1 MSVKLVI
8 NNSKKI
14 PLVDELYDEKS
25 KYIKINSKFLELTQ
39 KKELLTKTPPY
50 IKVKSLKDQ
59 SEYFVREIFD
69 KTIKFVFD
77 DQLSFYLDE
86 YVEMKESEIRSD
98 RFNEIYQ
105 KLFNSLAFIVDEY
118 HDLHYLWVLENGEI
132 FDEDYVSKYQ
142 FKNNEVIKIK
152 PLYYKLDEY
161 DTTNIPSAQEC
172 DYYFETLEDYKSRI
186 DSILLENNYY
196 LHNKTFG
203 FGESVKSLYIPEST
217 SRLALIPSTAK
228 SFPKMLVADS
238 VTSIEHLGGNPKK
251 LRVIPS
257 TVFKGL
263 KSLAAITRGRVF
275 DNFSTIKNPIKDLP
289 KIKIPNKLLYN
300 STLSYVQSVFE
311 YLNIT
316 LPNTL
321 FNPVNSITNISRI
334 CYNVYSIEAI
344 KSSVWN
350 VLTNI
355 SDASYAFACEPSASN
370 GQSESAKLSLVSV
383 DKDLFTGTRI
393 SNVSGIFKGQKNI
406 KSSVP
411 EFWRTSTYS
420 NVRSYT
426 GAYKDCINALNY
438 SSIPEDYK

>member
-25 KYIKINSKFLELTQ
+25 KYIKVNSSFLELTQ

-59 SEYFVREIFD
+59 TEYFVREIFD
-69 KTIKFVFD
+69 KTIKFVFND
-77 DQLSFYLDE
+77 ELCAYDQE
-86 YVEMKESEIRSD
+86 IIEVKESEIRSD

-105 KLFNSLAFIVDEY
+105 NLFTNMGIVNESYDY
-118 HDLHYLWVLENGEI
+118 HYLWILESGEI

-142 FKNNEVIKIK
+142 FRNNEEIKLK

-161 DTTNIPSAQEC
+161 DTTNIPLAEEC
-172 DYYFETLEDYKSRI
+172 DYYFETLEDYRSRI

-203 FGESVKSLYIPEST
+203 FGASVKSLVIMDSGAMGPVIPT
-217 SRLALIPSTAK
+217 TAK
-228 SFPKMLVADS
+228 SLPKMLVSDV
-238 VTSIEHLGGNPKK
+238 VTSIQHLGGNPKK

-257 TVFKGL
+257 TLFKGL
-263 KSLAAITRGRVF
+263 TKLEAIIKGRVF
-275 DNFSTIKNPIKDLP
+275 NEFSSIKNHIKELP

-300 STLSYVQSVFE
+300 STLVYLQEVFE

-316 LPNTL
+316 LPDTL
-321 FNPVNSITNISRI
+321 FNPVNNIVSISRI

-350 VLTNI
+350 VLSNI
-355 SDASYAFACEPSASN
+355 SDASYAFACESSTLN
-370 GQSESAKLSLVSV
+370 GQSESAEMSLVSV
-383 DKDLFTGTRI
+383 DEDLFDGTRI

-406 KSSVP
+406 KSNVP
-411 EFWRTSTYS
+411 DFWTYS
-420 NVRSYT
+420 SVRSYT

-438 SSIPEDYK
+438 SEIPEGYK

>member
-14 PLVDELYDEKS
+14 PLIDELYDEKS

-69 KTIKFVFD
+69 KTIKFVFN
-77 DQLSFYLDE
+77 DE
-86 YVEMKESEIRSD
+86 LCAYNNERIEMKESEIRSD

-105 KLFNSLAFIVDEY
+105 NLFSNMGVVNESYDY
-118 HDLHYLWVLENGEI
+118 HYLWVLESGEI

-142 FKNNEVIKIK
+142 FKNNEEIKLK

-161 DTTNIPSAQEC
+161 NTTNIPSAQEC

-203 FGESVKSLYIPEST
+203 FGESVKSLYTPEST

-238 VTSIEHLGGNPKK
+238 VSTIEHLGGNPKK

-263 KSLAAITRGRVF
+263 KTLAAITKGRVF
-275 DNFSTIKNPIKDLP
+275 NEFTSIKNPIKDLP

-300 STLSYVQSVFE
+300 STLSYVQMVFE

-316 LPNTL
+316 LPDTL
-321 FNPVNSITNISRI
+321 FNPVNNITNISRI

-370 GQSESAKLSLVSV
+370 GQSESAEMSLASV

-393 SNVSGIFKGQKNI
+393 SNISGIFKGQKNI
-406 KSSVP
+406 KSEVP
-411 EFWRTSTYS
+411 EFWGYS
-420 NVRSYT
+420 NIRSYT

-438 SSIPEDYK
+438 SSIPEGYK

>member
-14 PLVDELYDEKS
+14 PLIDELYDEKS

-69 KTIKFVFD
+69 KTIRFFFSD
-77 DQLSFYLDE
+77 ELCTYDQE
-86 YVEMKESEIRSD
+86 IIEVKESEIRSD
-98 RFNEIYQ
+98 KFNEIYQ
-105 KLFNSLAFIVDEY
+105 NLFNNMSIVNESYDY
-118 HDLHYLWVLENGEI
+118 HYLWVLESGEI

-142 FKNNEVIKIK
+142 FKNNEVIKLK

-172 DYYFETLEDYKSRI
+172 DYYFKTLEDYKSRI
-186 DSILLENNYY
+186 NSILLENNYY

-203 FGESVKSLYIPEST
+203 FGESVKTLYIPESA

-238 VTSIEHLGGNPKK
+238 VTSIDHLGGNPKK
-251 LRVIPS
+251 LRVIPA

-263 KSLAAITRGRVF
+263 KSLAAIIRGRVF
-275 DNFSTIKNPIKDLP
+275 DEFQTIKNPIKELP

-300 STLSYVQSVFE
+300 STLDYAEAVFE

-316 LPNTL
+316 LPDTL

-355 SDASYAFACEPSASN
+355 SNASYAFACEPSSSN
-370 GQSESAKLSLVSV
+370 GQSESAEMSLASV
-383 DKDLFTGTRI
+383 DKNLFTGTRI

-406 KSSVP
+406 KTEVP
-411 EFWRTSTYS
+411 EFWTYS
-420 NVRSYT
+420 NIRSYT
-426 GAYKDCINALNY
+426 WAYKDCINALNY
-438 SSIPEDYK
+438 SSIPKGYK